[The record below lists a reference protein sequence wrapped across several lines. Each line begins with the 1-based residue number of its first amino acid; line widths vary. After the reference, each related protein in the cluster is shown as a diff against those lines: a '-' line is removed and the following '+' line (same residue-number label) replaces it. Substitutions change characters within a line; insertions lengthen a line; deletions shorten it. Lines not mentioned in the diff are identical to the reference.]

1 MAGSCGIDW
10 LETGLSCMNQQP
22 CALSVDDSAA
32 TRDTLVQA
40 PRLSNNTQHSGWS
53 HDLAQVPLAT
63 EIFREGHRWV
73 DRRYNDDDNH
83 NDEAGSCIP
92 PGPIGRSA
100 EVMSATKAYT
110 TQRKAQAA
118 DEWVC
123 WARRTWREN
132 LGLCAPEVGSDHLFL
147 QGAAG
152 CEWLLLSQ
160 CVRFFMLIGAFQGYH
175 DLKQL
180 PYNGK
185 KTKPAKLRKDYWSPM
200 ATIEFP
206 QGQGAV
212 GRTVFQKLRELKHLH
227 EVQWHEDLRYKSEKE
242 YTKQDKKTVKA
253 KHEAG
258 FLEYKPLRTV
268 KQRGKA
274 LNAQKGNAIADMA
287 VVLAGEGAGNR
298 VLVSQAEDGAK
309 DLVQVTVSWANDQD
323 RNFAEEWSTN
333 VTHDLFEEPSYVAE
347 AAALQTT
354 GAQAQPSPA

>member
-1 MAGSCGIDW
+1 MKPAPAFRLGQLAG
-10 LETGLSCMNQQP
+10 L
-22 CALSVDDSAA
+22 
-32 TRDTLVQA
+32 
-40 PRLSNNTQHSGWS
+40 PRLCLRQKHTQHSGKPRQPTS
-53 HDLAQVPLAT
+53 GFVGP
-63 EIFREGHRWV
+63 EGHGEKIWV
-73 DRRYNDDDNH
+73 FAHRR
-83 NDEAGSCIP
+83 
-92 PGPIGRSA
+92 
-100 EVMSATKAYT
+100 
-110 TQRKAQAA
+110 
-118 DEWVC
+118 
-123 WARRTWREN
+123 
-132 LGLCAPEVGSDHLFL
+132 SDQIIYSFKEQLD
-147 QGAAG
+147 
-152 CEWLLLSQ
+152 
-160 CVRFFMLIGAFQGYH
+160 GYH

-206 QGQGAV
+206 QGQGAI

-242 YTKQDKKTVKA
+242 YTKQDKKVVKE

-323 RNFAEEWSTN
+323 RNFAEEWSSN